1 MWRVGP
7 RKLDSPRVALRW
19 MLDRLRYGRMMAVQ
33 KAEVIMSTGIR
44 KRDQRLEVRTT
55 LEERA
60 LINQAVSSLGTDLT
74 AFAVSSLLEASRRVL
89 ADRQEFAMDAPA
101 ASEWERINNAP
112 AEALP
117 GLLRLMARP
126 SPFADEV

>member
-1 MWRVGP
+1 
-7 RKLDSPRVALRW
+7 